1 MFCIHCLNTRGKHLN
16 RFTKTFLVIHGILV
30 PFAQD
35 RVGLQEISVLKVISF
50 GLAACDLLYR
60 SGVNFGLDIIPIVVF
75 KTGLNVFI
83 GLRQVR

>member
-1 MFCIHCLNTRGKHLN
+1 
-16 RFTKTFLVIHGILV
+16 V

-35 RVGLQEISVLKVISF
+35 RVGLQEISVLKVIQISF
-50 GLAACDLLYR
+50 GFGGLDLLCC

-75 KTGLNVFI
+75 KTDLNVFI